1 MYYVYLLRSTS
12 SPSQTYIG
20 FSTDL
25 RKRLASHNA
34 GGSKHTAKYIPW
46 KLVTYLA
53 FSEEAA
59 ARAFEAY
66 LKSGSGQAFARKRFW
81 S

>member
-12 SPSQTYIG
+12 SRSTYIG

-53 FSEEAA
+53 FSEPA

-66 LKSGSGQAFARKRFW
+66 LKTGSEQAFAKALMEL